1 MSRTMLKRV
10 NGLVWQEAFLTRRSL
25 EMFFDI
31 LFFPMMN
38 VILFGFIM
46 HVVGSGSRSGTN
58 LIMGIL
64 LWEVVVVNQYNLT
77 VSSLWSVWSHNLT
90 NIFIAPISISEYLL
104 SHMLAAALRTA
115 GVFVF
120 LAFGTYFAFNFNIT
134 HFGIANLLLFYAN
147 LSLFAYW
154 LGIILLGLIFRYGTR
169 VQAIAWGTIFLFQPL
184 SASMFPLSV
193 LPHFIQIISR
203 CLPATYVFEAARS
216 ALVHGGIAVHASLVA
231 LAMNVGYSLLA
242 AFIFG
247 RLFKRSKET
256 GQFARND
263 L

>member
-1 MSRTMLKRV
+1 MNRAALKRI
-10 NGLVWQEAFLTRRSL
+10 NGLVLQEAFLTRRSL

-46 HVVGSGSRSGTN
+46 HVVGSNSRSGTN
-58 LIMGIL
+58 LVMGIL
-64 LWEVVVVNQYNLT
+64 LWEVVVINQYNLT

-104 SHMLAAALRTA
+104 SHMMAAALRTA

-120 LAFGTYFAFNFNIT
+120 LAVGTYFAFDFNIMRL
-134 HFGIANLLLFYAN
+134 GVANLLLFYVN

-193 LPHFIQIISR
+193 LPHVIQLISR
-203 CLPATYVFEAARS
+203 CLPATYIFEAART
-216 ALVHGGIAVHASLVA
+216 ALAHSGVAVHANIVSF
-231 LAMNVGYSLLA
+231 AMNVGYSVLA
-242 AFIFG
+242 ALIFG
-247 RLFKRSKET
+247 RLFARSKET